1 MTHPGAGSHSSSS
14 RIVPLGLLA
23 SLALAVVALWSIFSA
38 PEEPSRS
45 RFRPLERVE
54 VAKSAPVEP
63 VAPKDEDL
71 PRETHPMR
79 EENTDVPDLLN
90 LTFLERGTL
99 VRLRSVLAP
108 RTVTV
113 VNVWATWCAP
123 CRREFASLRNLFTGW
138 DRDVRFVP
146 IQLGDDPPGDLGDS
160 MPEAGHRL
168 VDLVSGGSVQRG
180 LRTLGL
186 ADESKIPLTLVLDCQ
201 FRLRWLH
208 LEEIQDF
215 AEFSQRIEELR
226 RELRTGACTPP
237 RDPPP
242 SVPVSPE
249 PPGPQKPPP
258 KSRCGDGKMDWHGGE
273 DCHSCPEDFSCLG
286 RGECV
291 PAEGGRWIC
300 GDPLQL
306 PSHLR

>member
-1 MTHPGAGSHSSSS
+1 MTHPGATPDSGSS
-14 RIVPLGLLA
+14 RLVPLGLLT
-23 SLALAVVALWSIFSA
+23 SLVLAAVALWSVFSA
-38 PEEPSRS
+38 PEEPGRS
-45 RFRPLERVE
+45 RLQPIERVD
-54 VAKSAPVEP
+54 ATSAPIEP
-63 VAPKDEDL
+63 VAANDEDL
-71 PRETHPMR
+71 PRETRPMR
-79 EENTDVPDLLN
+79 EEHTEIPELLN
-90 LTFLERGTL
+90 LTFLERDTL
-99 VRLRSVLAP
+99 VRLRSVLSP

-113 VNVWATWCAP
+113 VNIWATWCGP
-123 CRREFASLRNLFTGW
+123 CRREFASLRELFAGW

-146 IQLGDDPPGDLGDS
+146 IQLGNDPPGELGDS
-160 MPEAGHRL
+160 LPEAAHRL

-180 LRTLGL
+180 LRTLRL
-186 ADESKIPLTLVLDCQ
+186 AAESKIPLTLVLDCQ

-226 RELRTGACTPP
+226 RELRTSACTPP
-237 RDPPP
+237 RELPA

-249 PPGPQKPPP
+249 PPGPMKPPP
-258 KSRCGDGKMDWHGGE
+258 KPRCGDGKIDWHGGE

-306 PSHLR
+306 PSHVR